1 MQKLSALSRLR
12 CLPEVK
18 HFKTLETDEGLSS
31 ELVRRTAL
39 IEDVSRLINKAEAD
53 VSRAFSLKTKFM
65 WNVEKV
71 EAKASNDDKEA
82 VVQQMK
88 TFVKELYSKPEV
100 AAIGGNNYHPFKM
113 SICVPFNFTKFE
125 SNHFVI
131 SCQRSSWSTRYPNV
145 QRCPQSL
152 PNDCR

>member
-39 IEDVSRLINKAEAD
+39 IEDVSRLINKAEND
-53 VSRAFSLKTKFM
+53 VSRAFSLHKKFM
-65 WNVEKV
+65 WNFEKV
-71 EAKASNDDKEA
+71 EAKASIDDKEA
-82 VVQQMK
+82 VVQQMR

-100 AAIGGNNYHPFKM
+100 AAIG
-113 SICVPFNFTKFE
+113 
-125 SNHFVI
+125 
-131 SCQRSSWSTRYPNV
+131 
-145 QRCPQSL
+145 
-152 PNDCR
+152 NDYNLSPI